1 MRRVPVWTCLLP
13 ILLSAGLLLS
23 APPKRHAPKAP
34 PPPPKPKV
42 VGAAGLIAVAQHELD
57 LNNPGA
63 AAEYARAA
71 STQAPMLED
80 YAQYIRAQ
88 AEYRLKKYGEVA
100 KSVTRVFDQTP
111 LSPFTGDA
119 AALAVRAEL
128 DNDSPK
134 TALDLIRK
142 YYDRIP
148 QPEGDLLLARSLQSS
163 GDLAQAAEYYERV
176 YYNYPAAREATDAA
190 NALVHIKQRLGDA
203 FPVPMPSALFNRA
216 QKLFDARNP
225 AAARIELAAAIPQL
239 GGTQRDL
246 ARVRLGEADFEAG
259 HTGPAFQY
267 FTALKVDDAEADAE
281 RLDYLIRCVRKLDR
295 NGDVKPFL
303 ADLEKKH
310 PNSLWRMDA
319 LIAVADQARTE
330 NQSSV
335 YLPLY
340 KSCAANFA
348 ADSRSAWCSW
358 QVAFDGYRH
367 DRGEAADLLRAH
379 IQKYPNSQDVDDA
392 LYFLGRLAESK
403 HDLTS
408 ARACYD
414 ELNQRFPNTYYS
426 VIARERLKTPAI
438 EASRP
443 NPATV
448 AFLQGVS
455 WPPRLQFPSFDP
467 DRTAQSRIARSQLL
481 ALTGLNDFAENE
493 LKFGARNDHTD
504 QPNVYAFE
512 LAKQAAARGAPD
524 QGMRYIKAYAPDY
537 LYMPLDEAP
546 VPFWEL
552 AFPIPYRE
560 TIEVQSRAQNLDPF
574 LVTALIRQESEFN
587 VKVISYAKAYGLMQ
601 VLPSTGRELARHL
614 RLRGYRS
621 QQLLTADR
629 NIQLGTY
636 YFRNLMNAFNG
647 EPEPALASYNAGES
661 RANLWRSW
669 GPFREPA
676 EYIEII
682 PFHQTRAYIQIVLRN
697 ADVYRRLYAAR
708 VPDVPVYKPK
718 PRAEV
723 HKRRRGRK

>member
-1 MRRVPVWTCLLP
+1 MLL
-13 ILLSAGLLLS
+13 ILLSAGLLFS
-23 APPKRHAPKAP
+23 TPARKHPAKP

-57 LNNPGA
+57 LNNPAA
-63 AAEYARAA
+63 AAEYAKAA
-71 STQAPMLED
+71 SSRAPMLDD

-88 AEYRLKKYGEVA
+88 AEYQLKNYAEVA
-100 KSVTRVFDQTP
+100 KSATRVFNQTP
-111 LSPFTGDA
+111 LSPFTGEA

-134 TALDLIRK
+134 AALDLIRK

-148 QPEGDLLLARSLQSS
+148 QPEGDLLLARGFQSS
-163 GDLAQAAEYYERV
+163 GDLPQAAEYYERV
-176 YYNYPAAREATDAA
+176 FYNYPSAKEAGDAA
-190 NALVHIKQRLGDA
+190 TALADIKQRLGEA
-203 FPVPMPSALFNRA
+203 FPVPMPSALLGRA
-216 QKLFDARNP
+216 QKLFDAGNP

-239 GGTQRDL
+239 GGAQRDL

-259 HTGPAFQY
+259 HTAPAFQY
-267 FTALKVDDAEADAE
+267 FTALKVADPEADAE

-295 NGDVKPFL
+295 HGDVKPFL
-303 ADLEKKH
+303 DQLAKEH

-319 LIAVADQARTE
+319 LISVADQARTDH
-330 NQSSV
+330 QPLV

-340 KSCAANFA
+340 RSCAATFA
-348 ADSRSAWCSW
+348 ADRRAAWCSW
-358 QVAFDGYRH
+358 QMAFDSYLR
-367 DRGEAADLLRAH
+367 DSADAADLLRTH
-379 IQKYPNSQDVDDA
+379 IQKYPNSEDVDDA

-403 HDLTS
+403 KDLTS
-408 ARACYD
+408 ARACYE
-414 ELNQRFPNTYYS
+414 ELNQRFPNTYYA

-438 EASRP
+438 EASDP
-443 NPATV
+443 SPPTV

-455 WPPRLQFPSFDP
+455 WPPRLQFPSFEP
-467 DRTAQSRIARSQLL
+467 DETAQARIERSELL

-493 LKFGARNDHTD
+493 LKFGARNDQTD

-512 LAKQAAARGAPD
+512 LAKQASARGAPD

-546 VPFWEL
+546 VPFWRL
-552 AFPIPYRE
+552 AFPIPYRQS
-560 TIEVQSRAQNLDPF
+560 IESQSRAQNLDPY

-601 VLPSTGRELARHL
+601 ILPSTGRELARHL
-614 RLRGYRS
+614 RLRGYTS

-647 EPEPALASYNAGES
+647 EPEPALASYNAGQS

-669 GPFREPA
+669 GPFREPS
-676 EYIEII
+676 EFIEII
-682 PFHQTRAYIQIVLRN
+682 PFHQTRSYIQIVLRN
-697 ADVYRRLYAAR
+697 ADVYRRLYSGT

-718 PRAEV
+718 PPAAV
-723 HKRRRGRK
+723 HKRKRPVRSSTR